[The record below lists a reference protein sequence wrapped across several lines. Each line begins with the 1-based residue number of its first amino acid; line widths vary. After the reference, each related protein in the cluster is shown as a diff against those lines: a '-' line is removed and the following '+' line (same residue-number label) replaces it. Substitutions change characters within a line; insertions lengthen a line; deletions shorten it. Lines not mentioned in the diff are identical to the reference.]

1 MRKMNSLYKYAVAFV
16 LGLSVLATS
25 CNLDVDPRQSIDA
38 DGALNTPDALEAS
51 INSVYGRLRAESTY
65 GRDLFAMADALADV
79 GRTTNNSGRLIG
91 ENNNN
96 PNAHFTAAFWQNSYF
111 AINEANLILDQLTRG
126 VDGATAGQLARWE
139 GEVKFLRALYYFN
152 LVKVYAYMPTAIYTP
167 GVTDEGGVPMPLEGS
182 ITSDIAFTRN
192 SPRVSIQENYT
203 QIYSDLEDAIRLL
216 TVSQR
221 AGSQFAN
228 AGAAQGLLSRVALYR
243 GDWATARDAATAA
256 LASGSG
262 TVLGG
267 MDYVDGWRAAVHPES
282 MFEVRVQL
290 AAEALGVN
298 VSLQS
303 SYTALLNLDN
313 KNAQGGWGDFIAN
326 STVLNF
332 FGLSQIQIGDDPAN
346 NNNWDVTRNE
356 DVRSFLFTTGNTVRN
371 AGRQIESIK
380 FISKSGFAFGDNIP
394 VIRKSEMHL
403 NRAEANYQLGNEGD
417 ALEELNAFK
426 ALRGLDPV
434 TVSGADLLEEILL
447 ERFKEFAFEGQRF
460 FDLKRYGRDL
470 DKTYL
475 GPTNFVAF
483 DDFRILPP
491 IPQREVDGNVNLN
504 QNRGY

>member
-25 CNLDVDPRQSIDA
+25 CSLDVDPRQSIDA
-38 DGALNTPDALEAS
+38 DGALSSPDALEAS
-51 INSVYGRLRAESTY
+51 INSVYARLRAESTY

-111 AINEANLILDQLTRG
+111 AINEANLILDQLDRG
-126 VDGATAGQLARWE
+126 VDGASAAQLTRWE

-152 LVKVYAYMPTAIYTP
+152 LVKVYSYMPTAIYQP

-182 ITSDIAFTRN
+182 IASDIAFTRN
-192 SPRVSIQENYT
+192 SPRASIQENYT
-203 QIYSDLEDAIRLL
+203 QIYTDLNDAIALL
-216 TVSQR
+216 SSASRTGV
-221 AGSQFAN
+221 QFAN
-228 AGAAQGLLSRVALYR
+228 AGAAQALLSRVALYR
-243 GDWATARDAATAA
+243 GDWTTAREAATAA
-256 LASGSG
+256 LESNIG

-267 MDYVDGWRAAVHPES
+267 EAYVEGWRAAVHPES
-282 MFEVRVQL
+282 MFEVRFAL
-290 AAEALGVN
+290 ELESLGVN

-303 SYTALLNLDN
+303 SYTALLNLGN
-313 KNAQGGWGDFIAN
+313 KNAQGGWGDFVAN
-326 STVLNF
+326 QRVLDF
-332 FGLSQIQIGDDPAN
+332 FGLSQVQTGEPDTD
-346 NNNWDVTRNE
+346 NNNWDVTRNN
-356 DVRSFLFTTGNTVRN
+356 DVRAQLFTTGNTVRN

-380 FISKSGFAFGDNIP
+380 FISKTGFTFADNIP

-403 NRAEANYQLGNEGD
+403 NRAEANFHLGNTGE

-434 TVSGADLLEEILL
+434 TLSGDDLLEELL
-447 ERFKEFAFEGQRF
+447 IERFKEFVFEGQRF

-470 DKTYL
+470 DKSYL
-475 GPTNFVAF
+475 GATNFVAF

>member
-1 MRKMNSLYKYAVAFV
+1 MRKMNSLYKYAVAFM

-25 CNLDVDPRQSIDA
+25 CSLDVDPRQSIDA

-51 INSVYGRLRAESTY
+51 INSVYARLRAESTY

-126 VDGATAGQLARWE
+126 VDGASAAQLTRWE
-139 GEVKFLRALYYFN
+139 GEVKFLRALWYFN
-152 LVKVYAYMPTAIYTP
+152 LVKVYAYMPTAIYQP

-182 ITSDIAFTRN
+182 IASDIAFTRN
-192 SPRVSIQENYT
+192 SPRASIQENYN
-203 QIYSDLEDAIRLL
+203 QIYSDLNDAIALL
-216 TVSQR
+216 SSASR
-221 AGSQFAN
+221 AGVQFAN
-228 AGAAQGLLSRVALYR
+228 AGAAQALLSRVALYR
-243 GDWATARDAATAA
+243 GDWTTARDAATAA
-256 LASGSG
+256 LGSNVG

-267 MDYVDGWRAAVHPES
+267 EAYVDGWRASVHPES
-282 MFEVRVQL
+282 MFEVRFAL
-290 AAEALGVN
+290 ELESLGVN

-303 SYTALLNLDN
+303 SYTALLNLSN

-326 STVLNF
+326 QRVLDF
-332 FGLSQIQIGDDPAN
+332 FGLSQIQIGEPETD
-346 NNNWDVTRNE
+346 NNNWDVTRNN
-356 DVRSFLFTTGNTVRN
+356 DVRGQLFTTGNTVRN

-380 FISKSGFAFGDNIP
+380 FISKTGFTFADNIP

-403 NRAEANYQLGNEGD
+403 NRAEANFHLGNTGE
-417 ALEELNAFK
+417 ALDELNAFK
-426 ALRGLDPV
+426 SLRGLDPV
-434 TVSGADLLEEILL
+434 TLSGDDLLEELL
-447 ERFKEFAFEGQRF
+447 NERFKEFVFEGQRF

-470 DKTYL
+470 DKSYL